1 MTETE
6 QQQSFAE
13 ACLRAAEAQRGE
25 NGIGSLGEKTLHL
38 TLKYFYEPD
47 ETRHERKLQGYVTD
61 ALTET
66 CAVEI
71 QTAQL
76 HRLARK
82 LDAFLPVTDVRI
94 VCPVVTDAR
103 ILWLEPTSGEVV
115 ETRRSRLHGKP
126 LEALS
131 ELCALKSRLQMPGL
145 TVDLVCLT
153 LDEYRLLD
161 GTGETRKRHATRYEK
176 IPTALRSVI
185 ALRTPADYAALLPQ
199 GMEEPFTSAVLAA
212 AAHIRRRDA
221 QQALNLLV
229 SMQAVSCVGR
239 SGRENLYRYA

>member
-6 QQQSFAE
+6 QQQAFAE
-13 ACLRAAEAQRGE
+13 ACLRTAASRRGE
-25 NGIGSLGEKTLHL
+25 NGIGTLGEKTLHL

-47 ETRHERKLQGYVTD
+47 DTRHERRLQGYVTD

-66 CAVEI
+66 GAVEI
-71 QTAQL
+71 QTTQL

-94 VCPVVTDAR
+94 VCPVVTDTR

-126 LEALS
+126 LEVLAG
-131 ELCALKSRLQMPGL
+131 LCALKPQLQMPGL
-145 TVDLVCLT
+145 SVDLVSLT
-153 LDEYRLLD
+153 VDEYRLLD
-161 GTGETRKRHATRYEK
+161 GTGETRKHHATRYEK
-176 IPTALRSVI
+176 IPTALLSVCS
-185 ALRTPADYAALLPQ
+185 LRTPADYAALLPP
-199 GMEEPFTSAVLAA
+199 GMEEPFTSAVLASS
-212 AAHIRRRDA
+212 AHIRRRDA

-229 SMQAVSCVGR
+229 SLDAVSCVGR
-239 SGRENLYRYA
+239 KGRENLYRYA